1 MRNPDAISSTLLG
14 MLKEPPPQQQQ
25 QPQQAGQ
32 SAKSPLG
39 QLVADL
45 RRIMEESK
53 KLRADRL
60 KQLQSTAGAPA
71 LQKIGQYV
79 KYATLIRLR
88 EELTKMRGMEKRA
101 SARNEIDRLIRKIDY
116 GIRIVRR
123 RITG

>member
-1 MRNPDAISSTLLG
+1 MRNPDAVSPTLLG
-14 MLKEPPPQQQQ
+14 MLKEPPQQQQ

-39 QLVADL
+39 QLVAVL
-45 RRIMEESK
+45 RQIMERSK
-53 KLRADRL
+53 NE
-60 KQLQSTAGAPA
+60 QSQRIAGTPA
-71 LQKIGQYV
+71 LRKIGQYV
-79 KYATLIRLR
+79 KCATLIRLR

-123 RITG
+123 RIIG

>member
-1 MRNPDAISSTLLG
+1 MYNPDKISPTL
-14 MLKEPPPQQQQ
+14 MRILKEPPPQQQQQ

-39 QLVADL
+39 QLFAAL
-45 RRIMEESK
+45 RQIMEETK
-53 KLRADRL
+53 RERP
-60 KQLQSTAGAPA
+60 QSTPGAPA
-71 LQKIGQYV
+71 LRKIGQYV

>member
-1 MRNPDAISSTLLG
+1 MRNPDEISPTLMR

-39 QLVADL
+39 QLVAIL
-45 RRIMEESK
+45 RQIMERSK
-53 KLRADRL
+53 SEQQPQRI
-60 KQLQSTAGAPA
+60 AGAPA

>member
-14 MLKEPPPQQQQ
+14 MLKEPPQQQQQQ

-39 QLVADL
+39 QLVAVL
-45 RRIMEESK
+45 RQIMERSK
-53 KLRADRL
+53 N
-60 KQLQSTAGAPA
+60 QQPPSTAGAPA

-88 EELTKMRGMEKRA
+88 EELTKVRGMEKRA

>member
-1 MRNPDAISSTLLG
+1 MPNMVDIDTKLLSLLNQG
-14 MLKEPPPQQQQ
+14 QQPPRPPQQQ

-39 QLVADL
+39 QLVGL
-45 RRIMEESK
+45 LQKIMEETK
-53 KLRADRL
+53 N
-60 KQLQSTAGAPA
+60 KQQRSIAGAPP

-116 GIRIVRR
+116 GVRIVRR
-123 RITG
+123 RIIG

>member
-1 MRNPDAISSTLLG
+1 MPNQDNVSPTLMR
-14 MLKEPPPQQQQ
+14 MLKESPQQQQQQQ

-32 SAKSPLG
+32 SVKSPLG
-39 QLVADL
+39 QLAAAL
-45 RRIMEESK
+45 WQIMQESK
-53 KLRADRL
+53 KKRP
-60 KQLQSTAGAPA
+60 QSTPGAPA

-101 SARNEIDRLIRKIDY
+101 SARNKIDRLIRKIDY
-116 GIRIVRR
+116 GIRIVHR

>member
-25 QPQQAGQ
+25 QQPQQAGQ

-39 QLVADL
+39 QLVAVL
-45 RRIMEESK
+45 RQIMERSK
-53 KLRADRL
+53 N
-60 KQLQSTAGAPA
+60 QQPPSTAGAPA